1 MGSIYLRY
9 ALRNF
14 AHRRGRTALTLLGVT
29 IGVAAIVTLVALADG
44 LQSAVISTLEKV
56 QRITVTQ
63 RGVLFPESSILPA
76 DTVERVE
83 RVEGVLQASP
93 QIHRTLGSIESKEV
107 TFNLIGGPPPSLLG
121 IDPARERLSPGSMV
135 LRSLRTGRFLIPGDR
150 LSAVIGKDVAETFH
164 KQVGDV
170 LRLEKREFR
179 VVGIFETGSP
189 FVDGVVV
196 VPLETARE
204 MAGLQAGEV
213 NTVTVDVREVSD
225 IDRVAKRIA
234 LKIPEVNAETP
245 TTSAAQLSDLLGTVR
260 SSAFA
265 VTALAAIVGGI
276 GVTNSMLMNVLE
288 RRREIGVLKA
298 VGWSNGEVMRA
309 ILLEGAAIGL
319 FGGTVGAVLGAAALP
334 AIQAAQPSLAYNLS
348 PALVVQALLF
358 ALFLGLLGGLYPAWS
373 TTRIQ
378 PAEALRYE

>member
-150 LSAVIGKDVAETFH
+150 LSAVLGKDIAEAFH

-196 VPLETARE
+196 VPLEIARE
-204 MAGLQAGEV
+204 MAGLRSGEV

-225 IDRVAKRIA
+225 IDRVARRIA

-245 TTSAAQLSDLLGTVR
+245 ATSAAQLSDLLGTVR

-319 FGGTVGAVLGAAALP
+319 LGGTVGAVLGAAALP

>member
-1 MGSIYLRY
+1 MSGIYLRY

-14 AHRRGRTALTLLGVT
+14 GHRKGRTVLTLLGVT
-29 IGVAAIVTLVALADG
+29 IGVAAIVALVALADG
-44 LQSAVISTLEKV
+44 LQSAVLDTLEKV
-56 QRITVTQ
+56 QRITVSQ
-63 RGVLFPESSILPA
+63 KGVLFPESSLLPG
-76 DTVERVE
+76 DVVERVE

-93 QIHRTLGSIESKEV
+93 QVHRTLGSIESKEI

-121 IDPARERLSPGSMV
+121 IDPAKERLSPGSLI

-150 LSAVIGKDVAETFH
+150 LSAVIGKDVAQGFH

-170 LRLEKREFR
+170 LRLDAWEFR
-179 VVGIFETGSP
+179 VVGVFETGSP
-189 FVDGVVV
+189 FVDNVVA

-204 MAGLQAGEV
+204 MAGLKSGEV

-225 IDRVAKRIA
+225 IDKVARRIA
-234 LKIPEVNAETP
+234 LKIPEVSADTP

-288 RRREIGVLKA
+288 RRREIGILKA

-309 ILLEGAAIGL
+309 ILLEGAVIGL
-319 FGGTVGAVLGAAALP
+319 VGGFIGLALGSAALP
-334 AIQAAQPSLAYNLS
+334 AIQAAQPGLAYNLS
-348 PALVVQALLF
+348 AGLLAQALLF
-358 ALFLGLLGGLYPAWS
+358 ALLLGLLGGLYPAWS